1 MTSEGGGCLKVIFHK
16 CSEQISAGVDGGA
29 EQTRER
35 GPQSAA
41 AEILISLQKKITF
54 QMLLVK

>member
-1 MTSEGGGCLKVIFHK
+1 LKVLFHK

-35 GPQSAA
+35 GQQSAA